1 MSKHETP
8 MTRWYWDK
16 IGGLL
21 IEEFPVVAS
30 KPGIGKRHLDGLI
43 ILGEPKSVSASKNFD
58 ITGKDVIVIQAK
70 AKRLGMYLM
79 GQCLFSRD
87 LVLQLGANTV
97 RSVALCTKDDSELRP
112 LLEAHA
118 GCEVVVYEGTL

>member
-8 MTRWYWDK
+8 MTRWYWEK
-16 IGGLL
+16 VGGLL
-21 IEEFPVVAS
+21 VKEFPLVGS
-30 KPGIGKRHLDGLI
+30 KPFQGKRHLDGLI
-43 ILGEPKSVSASKNFD
+43 VLDEPKSISDYKHFD
-58 ITGKDVIVIQAK
+58 ITGKDVMVIQAK

-87 LVLQLGANTV
+87 LVMQLGARTV
-97 RSVALCTKDDSELRP
+97 RSVAIGTKDDSALRP

-118 GCEVVVYEGTL
+118 GCEVVVYEGAV